1 MWTYGEAV
9 TLPTRVVCTELFSGS
24 RSSEQRRK
32 RRKGKRPLCGCLP
45 ESTPSGRSSEVFN
58 VLRIYFHAMK
68 RGRIHPALYLL
79 TLPSFLPAF
88 HPNTHLVGLDALRG
102 RATEMNRAL
111 PLSSGPLISKPRGSP
126 RLAGLIHEL
135 SPTGLGPRAPGM

>member
-32 RRKGKRPLCGCLP
+32 RRKGKRPLCRCLL
-45 ESTPSGRSSEVFN
+45 ESTTSGRSSEIFN

-88 HPNTHLVGLDALRG
+88 HPNTHLVGLDARTSGKGHRDESGFTSVLRSFDQQAQ
-102 RATEMNRAL
+102 R
-111 PLSSGPLISKPRGSP
+111 KPP
-126 RLAGLIHEL
+126 AGWAH
-135 SPTGLGPRAPGM
+135 P